1 MESGFDKQVS
11 AQASIGGA
19 TIISS
24 LGIPSAIHEVTHL
37 GEIFTLL
44 QETLAGPEA
53 QGVTSEKAVRLD
65 LHTYTAQSIS
75 GILVD
80 PYDGKRYELRLR
92 PATVNP
98 DNQ

>member
-1 MESGFDKQVS
+1 MESGFDKQAPTLVS
-11 AQASIGGA
+11 RGSV
-19 TIISS
+19 TVISS
-24 LGIPSAIHEVTHL
+24 FGIPSPIHEVTYL

-44 QETLAGPEA
+44 QETLAGLEA
-53 QGVTSEKAVRLD
+53 HGPTNAKAVRLD

-92 PATVNP
+92 PATANP
-98 DNQ
+98 DNR

>member
-19 TIISS
+19 TIISN

-44 QETLAGPEA
+44 QESLAGPSGNGPTNEYA
-53 QGVTSEKAVRLD
+53 IRLD

-98 DNQ
+98 DNR